1 VTAIHAASKPP
12 GEASA
17 PAPDTQHQSFLVYD
31 RLLYLKIAVAA
42 TAVAIVL
49 YLAHRPDGTPYGGT
63 WLGYGLG
70 TVGALLILWLMW
82 FGYRKRSYTV
92 NQGKLEAWL
101 SAHVYLGLSLLV
113 IATLHT
119 GFHFGWNIHTLA
131 YALMCVVILSGA
143 CGVFFYVYCPPLMT
157 QNRRGATMTQMM
169 TRIAALND
177 EITSKAMGL
186 DNATVAIL
194 RRSTE
199 TTIIGGSFWQQL
211 TGHYPD
217 CTTAAALKAMTKI
230 GAADGA
236 RVDTLR
242 QIRMLLDEKAQL
254 LGRARRDLGYKAM
267 MDAWLYVHVP
277 LSFGLLAALFAHI
290 LSVFIFW

>member
-1 VTAIHAASKPP
+1 MVHAASKPP

-42 TAVAIVL
+42 TIVAIVL

-82 FGYRKRSYTV
+82 FGYRKRSYTA

-199 TTIIGGSFWQQL
+199 TTIVGGSFWQQL
-211 TGHYPD
+211 AGHYPD

-230 GAADGA
+230 GTADGA
-236 RVDTLR
+236 RADALR

-277 LSFGLLAALFAHI
+277 LSFGLLAALFAHV

>member
-1 VTAIHAASKPP
+1 MTAIHAASKPP